1 MATISI
7 TGTTSTETVTA
18 SATLADAG
26 FAAILVAFAEPLNA
40 GLPPGAP
47 KLTDQQVFSAIFD
60 QFIRMVAQQ
69 ATQYAQQQA
78 AAAAS
83 ASVTPIAIS

>member
-7 TGTTSTETVTA
+7 TGTTAAGSVTA

-47 KLTDQQVFSAIFD
+47 KLTDQQVFAAIFK
-60 QFIRMVAQQ
+60 QFISMVAEQ
-69 ATQYAQQQA
+69 ATSYAQQQA